1 MGMMSEQVDHI
12 TMLNCGF
19 DVRFLSFLPTGPRY
33 SGDCHG
39 YSEFFIEFMMMM
51 LVMMVMMEFTNIIKV
66 MDSGPMQLAMI
77 ISAITFAQTSILNYT
92 YFLNNVFR
100 SILRLNHVLC
110 LLEYPSRL
118 IGAL

>member
-1 MGMMSEQVDHI
+1 MMMI
-12 TMLNCGF
+12 
-19 DVRFLSFLPTGPRY
+19 
-33 SGDCHG
+33 
-39 YSEFFIEFMMMM
+39 MMMM
-51 LVMMVMMEFTNIIKV
+51 VVMEFTNIIKV

-100 SILRLNHVLC
+100 SIVRLNHVLC
-110 LLEYPSRL
+110 LLKYPSRL

>member
-1 MGMMSEQVDHI
+1 
-12 TMLNCGF
+12 
-19 DVRFLSFLPTGPRY
+19 
-33 SGDCHG
+33 
-39 YSEFFIEFMMMM
+39 
-51 LVMMVMMEFTNIIKV
+51 

-100 SILRLNHVLC
+100 SIVRLNHVLC
-110 LLEYPSRL
+110 LLKYPSRL

>member
-1 MGMMSEQVDHI
+1 MESE
-12 TMLNCGF
+12 LNA
-19 DVRFLSFLPTGPRY
+19 VLSQPRVMV
-33 SGDCHG
+33 
-39 YSEFFIEFMMMM
+39 MMMM
-51 LVMMVMMEFTNIIKV
+51 MVVMMVVVVVMISIIMMMIMMMMVVMEFTNIIKV

-100 SILRLNHVLC
+100 SIVRLNHVLC
-110 LLEYPSRL
+110 LLKYPSRL